1 VTVRRYFICV
11 ATELEGCQEAAQ
23 GCSPLLVLV
32 ERDGTRRQV
41 ERKRLAT
48 AGPGRR
54 RSPLASAPPRV
65 GRLLRLLITRARE
78 IVFILLA
85 WWRCFGCWNFTVFSG
100 RSDTPSPVLIKDQ
113 HGGAPLESRVAALA
127 SPVPVAGL
135 PQGNVTVGI
144 IFAQRMFL
152 AAGNILRPV
161 TGVSLLV
168 VEQSTDTELLS
179 SGPVPAGPV
188 AGAGG
193 LVAEYSVQPVAVLRA
208 LGGISSFSLIAVD
221 VVRIVART
229 QQTEGSSSVI
239 HETVGTG
246 LDEALVA
253 IALVVQVTLA
263 LVGSGLHSGPAA
275 LSSNRA
281 QAAIPRSSEIAFE
294 IVGVG
299 VPLGQDWGTSVPGRV
314 QGGQGD

>member
-48 AGPGRR
+48 TGPGRR

-65 GRLLRLLITRARE
+65 GRLLRLLVTRARE

-113 HGGAPLESRVAALA
+113 HGGAPLEPGVAALA

-179 SGPVPAGPV
+179 GGPVPAGPV

-208 LGGISSFSLIAVD
+208 LRGIGKILVFTNICVSPGIVTPVSNALIF
-221 VVRIVART
+221 T
-229 QQTEGSSSVI
+229 N
-239 HETVGTG
+239 
-246 LDEALVA
+246 
-253 IALVVQVTLA
+253 
-263 LVGSGLHSGPAA
+263 P
-275 LSSNRA
+275 N
-281 QAAIPRSSEIAFE
+281 
-294 IVGVG
+294 
-299 VPLGQDWGTSVPGRV
+299 
-314 QGGQGD
+314 

>member
-1 VTVRRYFICV
+1 
-11 ATELEGCQEAAQ
+11 
-23 GCSPLLVLV
+23 LV
-32 ERDGTRRQV
+32 ERDGARRQV

-48 AGPGRR
+48 AGSGRR
-54 RSPLASAPPRV
+54 RSPLASAPPGV
-65 GRLLRLLITRARE
+65 GRLLRLLVTEARWE
-78 IVFILLA
+78 IVFVLLA

-100 RSDTPSPVLIKDQ
+100 RSDAASPVLIEDQ
-113 HGGAPLESRVAALA
+113 HGGAPLEPGVAALA

-135 PQGNVTVGI
+135 PEGNVTVGI
-144 IFAQRMFL
+144 IFAERMFL
-152 AAGNILRPV
+152 AAGNVLRPV

-168 VEQSTDTELLS
+168 VEQPTDTELL
-179 SGPVPAGPV
+179 GGGAVPAGPV

-193 LVAEYSVQPVAVLRA
+193 LVAEYSVEPVTVLSA

-221 VVRIVART
+221 VVRIVAGT
-229 QQTEGSSSVI
+229 QETEGSTSVI

-246 LDEALVA
+246 LDEALVSV
-253 IALVVQVTLA
+253 ALVVQVTLA

-281 QAAIPRSSEIAFE
+281 QAARPRSSGVAFE

-299 VPLGQDWGTSVPGRV
+299 VPLGQHWGASVAGRV